1 MKKCPYCAEEIKD
14 EAIKCRYCHSD
25 LSPVIA
31 DNADKLR
38 QNNTEPKVQP
48 IEGSGKSEQT
58 LQSPSSGRPT
68 IVKPSA
74 PKTKIKNAKLYEAYL
89 GDINSFYYSIRF
101 SEFDKQPDQM
111 KDSWN
116 WAAFLGTQLWALY
129 RKMYGW
135 FIALFLI
142 NLFAGLFNFAGFNL
156 VLGIMILIISIIFGF
171 IANSLYY
178 RNVRGKIADAQLI
191 ISDESKLIEY
201 LNRKGGVNTWVIW
214 ISIIIMVALLLL
226 LSLTGVIGLFSGEN
240 KYLSLIIL
248 FSSVTVT
255 IPIIA
260 ILYANI
266 NNDWAEK
273 LRYFWDNHWGEITG
287 TIILAFVFGLLF
299 IFGLNESNRIEQ
311 EKHLN
316 AINNSYSDEQSSE
329 SRSPEP

>member
-1 MKKCPYCAEEIKD
+1 
-14 EAIKCRYCHSD
+14 
-25 LSPVIA
+25 
-31 DNADKLR
+31 
-38 QNNTEPKVQP
+38 
-48 IEGSGKSEQT
+48 
-58 LQSPSSGRPT
+58 
-68 IVKPSA
+68 
-74 PKTKIKNAKLYEAYL
+74 
-89 GDINSFYYSIRF
+89 
-101 SEFDKQPDQM
+101 
-111 KDSWN
+111 
-116 WAAFLGTQLWALY
+116 
-129 RKMYGW
+129 MYGW